1 MANDYMKDYV
11 NSNSGYDMTALLGGG
26 VNGSGSML
34 SDYASIKNGSYK
46 KMMKAYCAKQEAEK
60 VSVSGDTAQK
70 LTLMKSSAD
79 ALKKS
84 AEALSDPSLWE
95 KKKFTKK
102 DEETGEETEVE
113 DYDWEAIT
121 KAVKSFADDYNT
133 VVEQTGNSDTGSVL
147 QQAVWMTDT
156 TEKTQKLLSKI
167 GLNIGKGNKLEL
179 DEEELKKAN
188 INTLK
193 STFSGHGSF
202 ADKVSR
208 KAGSISRAASSA
220 AAAAKARATYTKNG
234 KYSDTLSEWMS
245 GAIDK
250 KIGDKSSDKDRTK
263 DTIQQAIDKREKE
276 KAELE
281 KKEQEKKEKEKADR
295 V

>member
-11 NSNSGYDMTALLGGG
+11 NSNSGYDVTALLGGS

-46 KMMKAYCAKQEAEK
+46 KVMKAYCAKQEAEK
-60 VSVSGDTAQK
+60 SSVSGDTAQK
-70 LTLMKSSAD
+70 LKLIGSSAD

-84 AEALSDPSLWE
+84 VEALNGPALWE
-95 KKKFTKK
+95 KKKITQK
-102 DEETGEETEVE
+102 DEETGEETETE

-121 KAVKSFADDYNT
+121 KAVKSFADNYNS
-133 VVEQTGNSDTGSVL
+133 VVEQTGSSDTKSVL
-147 QQAVWMTDT
+147 QNAVWMTDM

-167 GLNIGKGNKLEL
+167 GLNVGKGNKLEL

-193 STFSGHGSF
+193 TTFSGHGSF
-202 ADKVSR
+202 ADRVSR

-234 KYSDTLSEWMS
+234 KYSDTLGNWLS
-245 GAIDK
+245 GTVDK
-250 KIGDKSSDKDRTK
+250 KVGDKASEKDRTK
-263 DTIQQAIDKREKE
+263 DTIQQAIEKREKE
-276 KAELE
+276 KAEKE